1 MKNSKVWVRENR
13 WLNRLSLLGIASVCL
28 FMTYFA
34 KEIRNIWSNFYGQ
47 SWSYNGDTIFYGN
60 TLYGNILDML
70 QYWYYIFLFGIGL
83 ITIVLFWDM
92 KNQNTKEWIWSLP
105 MKKKDIF
112 WHKWFRGIVAYTIP
126 LILFTAGTL
135 ILFSRNIGWIRIT
148 YAIDERWQSLFVTER
163 PVMYI
168 KAFLM
173 MWLWG
178 TVCYSIWFLM
188 QIVCRKVMV
197 AFLCGTGII
206 SFTTYLIVVLS
217 RINAVNAMD
226 VVMEKTAFLRRMFVG
241 IFEAGSETS
250 WEYRALNYMN
260 SGINIKT
267 YKIQAVDLCV
277 IAALTALCLVLAYR
291 YFNRINDTYQEGIF
305 TVKWIRYA
313 ILAGLG
319 FCLGLGITSNIIYY
333 HRKYSLM
340 LVFAGTILITILFTF
355 AADKLM
361 KRRGY

>member
-1 MKNSKVWVRENR
+1 
-13 WLNRLSLLGIASVCL
+13 
-28 FMTYFA
+28 
-34 KEIRNIWSNFYGQ
+34 
-47 SWSYNGDTIFYGN
+47 
-60 TLYGNILDML
+60 
-70 QYWYYIFLFGIGL
+70 
-83 ITIVLFWDM
+83 
-92 KNQNTKEWIWSLP
+92 
-105 MKKKDIF
+105 
-112 WHKWFRGIVAYTIP
+112 
-126 LILFTAGTL
+126 
-135 ILFSRNIGWIRIT
+135 
-148 YAIDERWQSLFVTER
+148 
-163 PVMYI
+163 
-168 KAFLM
+168 
-173 MWLWG
+173 
-178 TVCYSIWFLM
+178 
-188 QIVCRKVMV
+188 
-197 AFLCGTGII
+197 
-206 SFTTYLIVVLS
+206 
-217 RINAVNAMD
+217 
-226 VVMEKTAFLRRMFVG
+226 MEKTRFLRRMFVE

-333 HRKYSLM
+333 HRNYSLM
-340 LVFAGTILITILFTF
+340 LVFAGTILITILFIF